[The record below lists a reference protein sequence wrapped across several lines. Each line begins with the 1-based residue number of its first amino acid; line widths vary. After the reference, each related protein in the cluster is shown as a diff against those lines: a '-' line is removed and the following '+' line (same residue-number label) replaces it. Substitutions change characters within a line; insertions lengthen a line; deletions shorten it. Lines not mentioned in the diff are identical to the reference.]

1 MQEEYLAGLLRA
13 EAGSKGYLARVLAA
27 MQAKYKYLLELTSE
41 SQIYYR
47 QSVPQNTGAAAALCI
62 EGLVLEKNTRN
73 HWGSCRKENAKG
85 RPSRR
90 DATAATPRPRAAAGH
105 ARGDACSR
113 RELGRG
119 QGLDR
124 QFQWQELQQKKNGGL
139 ALKEGSLAS
148 KADLEAVEERGRRG
162 WWQQAY
168 AVEGSEPYRALV
180 AFLGDVRCVRQAL
193 P

>member
-1 MQEEYLAGLLRA
+1 MRA

-73 HWGSCRKENAKG
+73 HWGCCPQGECQRQTVSPRCHRCHPASPRRCG
-85 RPSRR
+85 ARSRR
-90 DATAATPRPRAAAGH
+90 CLLKTRIGTRSGSGSSVSM
-105 ARGDACSR
+105 ARTSA
-113 RELGRG
+113 
-119 QGLDR
+119 
-124 QFQWQELQQKKNGGL
+124 KKNRGL
-139 ALKEGSLAS
+139 ALKERSLAS